1 MGGQKGYFFD
11 VKYRFA
17 IAVIAFALAFLPCA
31 KVAYA
36 WVGSG
41 GPSSSGLAEIV
52 AVTDTGFASAESPSE
67 RLCVKC
73 CNKSKAVVHRVEPL
87 AVPQISVYLPASD
100 WFDEPGRPTGA
111 AVLMRL
117 GARGPP
123 PPHAGTA
130 YKAIFAKTSRFLT

>member
-1 MGGQKGYFFD
+1 MDGQKGYFLD

-17 IAVIAFALAFLPCA
+17 ITVIAFALAFLPCA

-52 AVTDTGFASAESPSE
+52 AVTDIGFASAESPSE

-87 AVPQISVYLPASD
+87 AVPYLSKHLPASD
-100 WFDEPGRPTGA
+100 WFKQPDGPTGA
-111 AVLMRL
+111 AVLIRL

-123 PPHAGTA
+123 PPLAGTS